1 MAASTES
8 PVEPSILLIWFL
20 RFIVSSVDVARFTP
34 TFPGKDPMVRQV
46 TPFAEEEAVQALPPC
61 PRTGEGPGV
70 EDECLGWRR
79 FEAER

>member
-1 MAASTES
+1 M
-8 PVEPSILLIWFL
+8 
-20 RFIVSSVDVARFTP
+20 SSVDVARFTP

-61 PRTGEGPGV
+61 PGTGKGPV
-70 EDECLGWRR
+70 EDECLGWR